1 MKSEK
6 LHSKPNRPSSD
17 RPQLGGSVEII
28 PARPVFIEFIT
39 HHRLWGIPFRQ
50 LEFFSLSNNPDSDGK
65 NTSPTDMLILV
76 FETRVALLFG
86 WRLELMLDPLMQGR
100 VKRVHA
106 EIFPGTLII
115 GEPWVSEI
123 VIVPRPTNLAL

>member
-1 MKSEK
+1 
-6 LHSKPNRPSSD
+6 
-17 RPQLGGSVEII
+17 
-28 PARPVFIEFIT
+28 
-39 HHRLWGIPFRQ
+39 
-50 LEFFSLSNNPDSDGK
+50 
-65 NTSPTDMLILV
+65 MLVLV

-106 EIFPGTLII
+106 EKYLGTLMI

-123 VIVPRPTNLAL
+123 VIVPRPANHCLVYELRRSQGH